1 MQHRFSL
8 EILSMMLTKAIVT
21 GQFLI
26 RKLKVREILLLSTQ
40 RHIQLRI
47 AHDKRKREANQ
58 LILEFLMINS
68 GQSKA
73 LSTL

>member
-1 MQHRFSL
+1 
-8 EILSMMLTKAIVT
+8 MMLTKAIVT

-26 RKLKVREILLLSTQ
+26 RKQKVREILLLSTQ

>member
-1 MQHRFSL
+1 
-8 EILSMMLTKAIVT
+8 MMLTKAIVT